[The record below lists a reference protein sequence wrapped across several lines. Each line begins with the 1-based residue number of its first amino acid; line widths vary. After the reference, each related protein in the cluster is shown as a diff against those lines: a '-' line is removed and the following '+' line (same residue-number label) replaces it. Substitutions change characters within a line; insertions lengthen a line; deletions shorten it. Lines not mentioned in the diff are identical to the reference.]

1 MKIASSELALQA
13 DHAAQTRQQSSE
25 TLRAWRG
32 ERPDFERADRP
43 ALPSAIASISA
54 PARHAFAVA
63 PDLRGAPAV
72 AVPDLRGVASTA
84 VPHAGRFIP
93 PAPTFTAPKTDT
105 AQAEAIDAAF
115 EAADKDPFLVLI
127 RHMIELLTGEK
138 MRVIDMKAFSAETQR
153 SELNAEAITAS
164 RATNSGNQRAGFGI
178 EYDYHAVREELEI
191 SRFSA
196 QGVVRTADG
205 QEFSFQLNLEMT
217 RYYREETRV
226 SLRLGDAVRKDPL
239 VVNFGGTAA
248 QLSGLANQRFSFDLD
263 GDGHAE
269 NLPLFTSGSGYLALD
284 INRNGRIDSGKELFG
299 PQTGKGFAELARLDA
314 DGNGWIDANDPDFK
328 HLGVWVPAGSGT
340 GSLKSL
346 AELGIGALALAHA
359 TTPFALR
366 SSDNRDLGQVKASG
380 LYLTESGQAGSL
392 QEIDLTV

>member
-25 TLRAWRG
+25 ILRAWRG

-43 ALPSAIASISA
+43 DLPSAIANISA
-54 PARHAFAVA
+54 AAHQAFAA
-63 PDLRGAPAV
+63 I
-72 AVPDLRGVASTA
+72 PDLRGVPAIA
-84 VPHAGRFIP
+84 AP
-93 PAPTFTAPKTDT
+93 PAPTFTAPNSDT

-115 EAADKDPFLVLI
+115 EAADKDPFIVLI
-127 RHMIELLTGEK
+127 RHMIEMLTGEK
-138 MRVIDMKAFSAETQR
+138 VRTLDVEAFSAEMRR
-153 SELNAEAITAS
+153 SEVNAVAIAASTA
-164 RATNSGNQRAGFGI
+164 ATSSDQQAGFGI
-178 EYDYHAVREELEI
+178 EYDYHAIREETET

-226 SLRLGDAVRKDPL
+226 SLRVGDAVRKDPL
-239 VVNFGGTAA
+239 VVNFGGTAV
-248 QLSGLANQRFSFDLD
+248 QLANLANQRFSFDLD
-263 GDGHAE
+263 GDGQAE
-269 NLPLFTSGSGYLALD
+269 NLPLFASGSGYLALD
-284 INRNGRIDSGKELFG
+284 RNHNGRIDSGKELFG

-314 DGNGWIDANDPDFK
+314 NGNGWIDENDPDFK
-328 HLGVWVPAGSGT
+328 HLGVWVPSSTGP
-340 GSLKSL
+340 GSLKTL

-359 TTPFALR
+359 ATPFALR
-366 SSDNRDLGQVKASG
+366 DSENRDQGQVKASG
-380 LYLTESGQAGSL
+380 LYLSESGQAGSL